1 MKRAHDWR
9 IRLAVM
15 AGFLF
20 IGLFGMTHS
29 AQAQGI
35 VRGDGVPADTTI
47 DSDVFLTGDD
57 IVIDGTVLGDVLA
70 IGRTVT
76 INGVID
82 GSLVAI
88 AEKVII
94 SGQIEG
100 STYTGALTFEVAD
113 PGTVSRSAY
122 FAGASLFTDPKSRIG
137 RDLAFA
143 ALGANVTGNVG
154 GNVQATT
161 GLEIINRGVILLE
174 DTLNAVGIRVDFS
187 NIRIGS
193 GPEASSEDVRMITVA
208 GLKIPNGSTQ
218 PQPARYASPSSTPAG
233 QARFQEQ
240 EEPENDEKEEN
251 MGTWSLERLRQLVQ
265 YLIVGGLV
273 FWIMPGSF
281 DRWTNRLRARPGGS
295 TLYGF
300 VGLISGS
307 IGFFI
312 LHGLILAIGIGL
324 AILTLRG
331 LAVTS
336 LLLGM
341 SSTWLLFSLFLI
353 VILFISKVIVAYVG
367 GFLILDRLF
376 PRANQ
381 HRFWPLLLGLVIFV
395 LLRSIPFLGWAIA
408 FLVTIIG
415 LGAFLLAFGRS
426 GSPYDNLAVEEEE

>member
-15 AGFLF
+15 AGILF
-20 IGLFGMTHS
+20 IGLFGLTRS

-35 VRGDGVPADTTI
+35 VRSDGVPADTTI

-76 INGVID
+76 VNGIID

-94 SGQIEG
+94 RGQIEG

-154 GNVQATT
+154 GDVQATT
-161 GLEIINRGVILLE
+161 GLAIINRGLGLLE
-174 DTLNAVGIRVDFS
+174 DALNLFGVEADLS
-187 NIRIGS
+187 NIRIGQ
-193 GPEASSEDVRMITVA
+193 GAEAASDTVPMITLA
-208 GLKIPNGSTQ
+208 GLKIPNGL
-218 PQPARYASPSSTPAG
+218 AKPSSD
-233 QARFQEQ
+233 RFAAPVAQSAVQSLSQ
-240 EEPENDEKEEN
+240 EEEESKDTEGN
-251 MGTWSLERLRQLVQ
+251 VGDWFLKRLLELVQ
-265 YLIVGGLV
+265 FLIVGGLAT
-273 FWIMPGSF
+273 WIMPLRF
-281 DRWTNRLRARPGGS
+281 DRWSDRLRTRPGGS
-295 TLYGF
+295 ILYGF
-300 VGLISGS
+300 MGIITGY
-307 IGFFI
+307 IGIFM
-312 LHGLILAIGIGL
+312 LVMLVVAIGIGL
-324 AILTLRG
+324 AIIKLGALSFTTFMLG
-331 LAVTS
+331 L
-336 LLLGM
+336 
-341 SSTWLLFSLFLI
+341 SSTWLLFSLFII
-353 VILFISKVIVAYVG
+353 VILFISKVIVSYVG
-367 GFLILDRLF
+367 GFLILNRLY

-381 HRFWPLLLGLVIFV
+381 HRFWPMLLGLVLFV
-395 LLRSIPFLGWAIA
+395 FLWSIPFLGWAIG

-415 LGAFLLAFGRS
+415 LGAFLLAFGKS
-426 GSPYDNLAVEEEE
+426 DSPYAKLAGEEEE